1 MKFKPG
7 LKTIRLLMMAAQLM
21 LVAFVGH
28 WLNMQYREEVNNLEK
43 LTHNSFL
50 EAKQQVYD
58 TLIMTSLINP
68 VMDSVHYKFDFQF
81 NADSMP
87 QMLKDFSPINCSTTS
102 KGVLRANT
110 VVIQVRDSAS
120 PVKNKISRKLARVD
134 GYEGNMVL
142 QGVKLFIHK
151 AKAFDGADILADSLT
166 RNADTGFLKQV
177 YKDNL
182 NSISPILEPTWT
194 VSRIE
199 SSKNDVEQLQNVF
212 LFKDQVL
219 TAGVSNVLKYVFLR
233 IYPQVL
239 FAILLLLLTALSFIL
254 AFRTLKSQIKLNSL
268 RNEFVSNI
276 SHELKTPVAT
286 VKVALEALHGFN
298 VIHDPVKSSEY
309 LGMATHEINR
319 LELLVNKVLAT
330 SALESSSQL
339 MANNAVDIAQLVQ
352 DVIISLQPQIQSLNA
367 EVKLEVKGEN
377 ALVKG
382 DQFHLQGVIIN
393 LLDNSLKYT
402 VAVPHIDIKID
413 TNDSKVILTFSDNGI
428 GIPKEY
434 HKKVFI
440 RFFRVP
446 TDLRHNVKGHG
457 LGLSY
462 AAMVMQLHG
471 ASIEAFNNI
480 GGGTIIKLVFN
491 KLSG

>member
-1 MKFKPG
+1 M
-7 LKTIRLLMMAAQLM
+7 LAAQLM

-68 VMDSVHYKFDFQF
+68 VMDSVHYKFAFQF
-81 NADSMP
+81 NTDSMP
-87 QMLKDFSPINCSTTS
+87 KMFKNFVPVDCDTTNCNDA
-102 KGVLRANT
+102 VQANA
-110 VVIQVRDSAS
+110 VVIQLSDSANPS
-120 PVKNKISRKLARVD
+120 KTKITRKLTTF
-134 GYEGNMVL
+134 GGFEGNMML

-151 AKAFDGADILADSLT
+151 AKAFDGANLLADSLT

-182 NSISPILEPTWT
+182 NSISPILEPIWT

-199 SSKNDVEQLQNVF
+199 SSKNDVRQLQNVF
-212 LFKDQVL
+212 LFKDQIL
-219 TAGVSNVLKYVFLR
+219 IAGVSNVLRYVFLR

-239 FAILLLLLTALSFIL
+239 FAILLLLLTALSFVL
-254 AFRTLKSQIKLNSL
+254 AFRTLKSQIHLNSL

-286 VKVALEALHGFN
+286 VKVALEALKGFN

-330 SALESSSQL
+330 SALENTSQL
-339 MANNAVDIAQLVQ
+339 MTNDAVNIAQLVQ
-352 DVIISLQPQIQSLNA
+352 DVILSLQPQIQSLNA
-367 EVKLEVKGEN
+367 EVRVEVNAEN

-382 DQFHLQGVIIN
+382 DQFYLQGVIIN
-393 LLDNSLKYT
+393 LLDNSFKYT
-402 VAVPHIDIKID
+402 VAVPRIDIKIA
-413 TNDSKVILTFSDNGI
+413 TNDTKVILTFSDNGI

-434 HKKVFI
+434 LKKVFI

-446 TDLRHNVKGHG
+446 TDLKHNVKGHG

-462 AAMVMQLHG
+462 AAMVMKLHG
-471 ASIEAFNNI
+471 ASIEAINNKV
-480 GGGTIIKLVFN
+480 GGTTIKLVFN
-491 KLSG
+491 KLSV